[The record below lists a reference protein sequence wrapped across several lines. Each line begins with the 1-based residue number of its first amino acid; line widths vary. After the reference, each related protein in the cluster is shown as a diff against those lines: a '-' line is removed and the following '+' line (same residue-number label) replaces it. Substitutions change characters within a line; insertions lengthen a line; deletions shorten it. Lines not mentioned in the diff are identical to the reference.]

1 MKVIFEFGDEDHHD
15 LIIFQQA
22 PNMYSALF
30 DIQEEF
36 RKWVKYNERNFTGD
50 QLDAID
56 KFSERFYEILQENK
70 VHIE

>member
-22 PNMYSALF
+22 TNMYSALF

-36 RKWVKYNERNFTGD
+36 RKWVKYNERNLNGD

-56 KFSERFYEILQENK
+56 KFGERFYEILQENK

>member
-1 MKVIFEFGDEDHHD
+1 MKVIFEFGDEDQRD

-22 PNMYSALF
+22 YNMHSALF
-30 DIQEEF
+30 DIQQEF
-36 RKWVKYNERNFTGD
+36 RKWVKYNEKDLNGD

-56 KFSERFYEILQENK
+56 KFSERFHEILQENK

>member
-1 MKVIFEFGDEDHHD
+1 MKVIFEFTDEDHHD

-22 PNMYSALF
+22 YNMYSALF

-36 RKWVKYNERNFTGD
+36 RQWVKYNDKNLTGD

-56 KFSERFYEILQENK
+56 KFRERFHDILQENK
-70 VHIE
+70 VSIE